1 MVPALARPQ
10 LVGIAPRLMSERMI
24 GRIARSTGADV
35 IPLNIGVQ
43 NRDGLEFARAL
54 GVLLG
59 LRQ

>member
-1 MVPALARPQ
+1 
-10 LVGIAPRLMSERMI
+10 MI